1 VGTGRWVGGKV
12 ARWLGGSV
20 DRPVCGRWVGG

>member
-1 VGTGRWVGGKV
+1 MGTGRWVGGKV